1 MLDHFYIATVYTALI
16 VMLLSSATL
25 FICRRSGDRS
35 RIILSVL
42 IFISVFNYL
51 PKLLTVLSGTTN
63 VQVMTVPM
71 LALAIFMIISYLTYP
86 IEVIS
91 PGWLNWRR
99 LLLLYSPVLFIF
111 VFYWITL
118 LCGVE
123 YKPYFNLIQMLSHI
137 GSFDAALRILLCL
150 LMFFPILIIFFIP
163 YTRIYSNTDKT
174 WVRVY
179 AVLFVIDVMSYIM
192 VLMIHGQTMV
202 IIYFHISMLI
212 TLIRVYME
220 LVYRI
225 VDKKVS
231 KEMLLSSDIAANIA
245 PAAAGVEVPA
255 ANIQHNSIFS
265 ELEAYMSEHLAWR
278 DPNMSLEMMT
288 SNLCTN
294 RTTLAKNMRECGEE
308 NFSVYVNKKRIS
320 DFISLVNKKQNI
332 SFKEAFFICGYRSRT
347 TALRNFKSITGT
359 TPSAYFGRT
368 EDNAF

>member
-1 MLDHFYIATVYTALI
+1 MLEHFYIATVYVALV
-16 VMLLSSATL
+16 VMLLSSATV
-25 FICRRSGDRS
+25 FICRRHGDRS
-35 RIILSVL
+35 RIILSIL

-51 PKLLTVLSGTTN
+51 PKLLTALSGSTN

-91 PGWLNWRR
+91 PGWLNWKR
-99 LLLLYSPVLFIF
+99 LLLLYSPVLFTF

-123 YKPYFNLIQMLSHI
+123 YKPYFSIIQMLPHI
-137 GSFDAALRILLCL
+137 GHFDAAVRILLCL

-179 AVLFVIDVMSYIM
+179 AALFVIDVMSYIM
-192 VLMIHGQTMV
+192 VLMIHGLTMGIV
-202 IIYFHISMLI
+202 YFHISMLI

-231 KEMLLSSDIAANIA
+231 KEMLLSPSIPTVNP
-245 PAAAGVEVPA
+245 PAEEGLFVR
-255 ANIQHNSIFS
+255 
-265 ELEAYMSEHLAWR
+265 LEAYMAEHLAWR
-278 DPNMSLEMMT
+278 DPNMSLGMMT

-308 NFSVYVNKKRIS
+308 NFSVYINKKRIS
-320 DFISLVNKKQNI
+320 DFISLVNNNQNI
-332 SFKEAFFICGYRSRT
+332 CFKEAFFISGYRSRT
-347 TALRNFKSITGT
+347 TALRNFKSITGK
-359 TPSAYFGRT
+359 TPSEYFERK
-368 EDNAF
+368 EDDDF